1 MYYNKLN
8 DIHSQMTLDISLL
21 KRCCENNVRPSAPGS
36 RFKSL
41 TASFLVI
48 LKNDCTRLFFSSPET
63 ETFRNAV

>member
-8 DIHSQMTLDISLL
+8 DIHSQMISDISLL

-48 LKNDCTRLFFSSPET
+48 LKSPET
-63 ETFRNAV
+63 ETFRNTV